1 MPSDRILPAQ
11 TPPGF
16 VKITGVPN
24 TAESKPFFADVSVA
38 VSRCAGDPRCVG
50 VSAQRL
56 FYGAVGTPATT
67 VGRSGENESLVREK
81 KKRD

>member
-1 MPSDRILPAQ
+1 MPSDRVLPTQA
-11 TPPGF
+11 PPGF
-16 VKITGVPN
+16 TKITGVPN
-24 TAESKPFFADVSVA
+24 TTESKPFFADVSAA

-56 FYGAVGTPATT
+56 FYGTVGMPATI
-67 VGRSGENESLVREK
+67 VGRSGEDESFVREK